1 MATDILFSDIDLNFT
16 KHPLS
21 HDVSIKTNVQAINQ
35 SMKILLLTMYY
46 ERPFH
51 SDIGSPI
58 RQLLFDPVTPM
69 LQVLLNRQIEQVLQ
83 TYEPRITIQSINVYL
98 NPDNNSIEIT
108 IYYVVLNTSAVQSFD
123 IILERTR

>member
-21 HDVSIKTNVQAINQ
+21 RDVSIKTNVQAINQ
-35 SMKILLLTMYY
+35 AMKILLLTMYY

-58 RQLLFDPVTPM
+58 RQLLFEPVTPM
-69 LQVLLNRQIEQVLQ
+69 LQVLLKRQIEQVLQ
-83 TYEPRITIQSINVYL
+83 TYEPRITIHSINVYL

-108 IYYVVLNTSAVQSFD
+108 IYYIVLNTSALQSFD

>member
-21 HDVSIKTNVQAINQ
+21 HDVSIKTNDQAIKQ
-35 SMKILLLTMYY
+35 SMKILLLTMFY

-58 RQLLFDPVTPM
+58 RQLLFEPVTPM
-69 LQVLLNRQIEQVLQ
+69 LQIVLQRHIEQVLHS
-83 TYEPRITIQSINVYL
+83 YEPRITIQSIIVDL
-98 NPDNNSIEIT
+98 NPENNSIEIT
-108 IYYVVLNTSAVQSFD
+108 IYYIVLNTSALQKFD

>member
-21 HDVSIKTNVQAINQ
+21 GDVSMKTNDQAIKQ
-35 SMKILLLTMYY
+35 SMKNILLTMYY
-46 ERPFH
+46 ERPFR

-58 RQLLFDPVTPM
+58 RKLLFEPLTPM
-69 LQVLLNRQIEQVLQ
+69 LQVVLKRQIEQVLQ
-83 TYEPRITIQSINVYL
+83 SFEPRITIHSINVFL
-98 NPDNNSIEIT
+98 DPENNSVEIT
-108 IYYVVLNTSAVQSFD
+108 IYYIILNTSALQSFD

>member
-21 HDVSIKTNVQAINQ
+21 RDISVKTNIQAINQ
-35 SMKILLLTMYY
+35 SMRNILLTMYY

-51 SDIGSPI
+51 SEIGSPV
-58 RQLLFDPVTPM
+58 RGLLFENFNPM
-69 LQVLLNRQIEQVLQ
+69 TTVVVKRQVEQVLQ
-83 TYEPRITIQSINVYL
+83 KYEPRINVQKVDVYA
-98 NPDNNSIEIT
+98 NDDNNSIEIT
-108 IYYVVLNTSAVQSFD
+108 IYYNVLNTSTLQTFD